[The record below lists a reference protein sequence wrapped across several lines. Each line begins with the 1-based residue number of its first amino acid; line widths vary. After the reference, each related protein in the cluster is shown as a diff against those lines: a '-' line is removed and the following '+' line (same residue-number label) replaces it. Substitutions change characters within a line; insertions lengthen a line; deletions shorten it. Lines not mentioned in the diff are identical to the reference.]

1 MKKGDVY
8 KGFRV
13 LSAEKVEDFG
23 ATAIYLR
30 HEKSGLEV
38 YHLLNADEENLFA
51 FCFRTPSQDSTG
63 AAHVLEHSVLC
74 GSEKYP
80 LRDPFIQLAKQ
91 SVNTYLNAFTASDR
105 TVFPSSSLIKADYWN
120 LMSVYADAVF
130 FPLLREEVF
139 TQECWHLE
147 SDEEGKPAIS
157 GVVYNE
163 MKGNYSSFIS
173 VAGDAVK
180 NAIVPGTNY
189 EFDSGGD
196 PAVIPQLTHSR
207 LKAFHKKYYCTSNCL
222 VFLYGNIPTEEQ
234 LDFLD
239 ENVISRVKDYGK
251 KFEFPKKKI
260 APVVRFQKALAPCEN
275 DSPEGES
282 RSTVSL
288 SWRIGQPVD
297 MCEKGCTDGFELM
310 FLGDLIYGGDSA
322 PLSRALLKKFPESGL
337 SYLSGTNTTTR
348 HLSVTFALKDFDP
361 ARIEEFEETVDAT
374 MNRLGE
380 EGFDDEDLERAFND
394 FEFSNREVKRNVTG
408 GPFSIV
414 LLQRVLRSW
423 TYGGEPALFLS
434 FRKLSEGFRGKI
446 EKNPGYLK
454 ELVKKWFIEN
464 EERSLVQV
472 APSAE
477 YTERRTTV
485 ERELAHSLYEKMGK
499 ARVERTLAKMA
510 SFQNSPEW
518 DRSDLIPS
526 IGMGDL
532 EPAVE
537 KIRTS
542 MRDCAGVPMYENVEN
557 AGGIVYASVLFPVD
571 TLKPE
576 DYVWLPVLE
585 ACLPDCGW
593 KGVSW
598 DQAASLIDRFT
609 GNFSVFT
616 RVEKVSADYEEY
628 ARKNPLIVGREW
640 LTVHFKYLEEYG
652 DQVFDMAG
660 QMLSKVDFS
669 DLERIKT
676 LVTGLKSS
684 MENKLVPYALRYAGV
699 RSRRKLSRYNAVMEL
714 VDGLTSVANIGS
726 ISRMEPG
733 EIAGNLRRIYR
744 KIFSSGAVFHVTADR
759 KGCIKARRQF
769 EKFAGELKL
778 KSPVARRNSRVSD
791 FIRLAELEG
800 FVCSVRARAVPSVR
814 GGTGAAYG
822 AGKSPSCG
830 AVDEVFLIPGDI
842 GFVASCIESCSGINR
857 QAIADYV
864 FCHLHEN
871 SRLWHRIRTQG
882 GAYGVYMSESMGA
895 GLTMFMT
902 YRDPKPFDSSRYFD
916 EDAGFG
922 EELEFYSDEEVE
934 KAVCGVFAGE
944 IEPMTPGQRGGT
956 GFMRVLYGGSD
967 ADQRKMQKL
976 MLSIRTGDIKKS
988 MARYAQRKK
997 IGETVILCGKSL
1009 VTVEIKKNC
1018 GKIIKLGI

>member
-8 KGFRV
+8 RGFRV
-13 LSAEKVEDFG
+13 LSAEKIEDFG

-38 YHLLNADEENLFA
+38 YHLLNSDEENLFA

-105 TVFPSSSLIKADYWN
+105 TVFPSSSLIRADYWN

-139 TQECWHLE
+139 SQECWHLE
-147 SDEEGKPAIS
+147 NDEEGNPAIS

-180 NAIVPGTNY
+180 NAIVPNTNY
-189 EFDSGGD
+189 EYDSGGD
-196 PAVIPQLTHSR
+196 PAVIPELTHSR
-207 LKAFHKKYYCTSNCL
+207 LKAFHRKYYCTSNCL

-239 ENVISRVKDYGK
+239 ENVISRVRDYGK
-251 KFEFPKKKI
+251 KFEFPRKKI
-260 APVVRFQKALAPCEN
+260 DPVVKFQKALAPCEN
-275 DSPEGES
+275 DSTEEENK
-282 RSTVSL
+282 STISL

-297 MCEKGCTDGFELM
+297 MCDKGCTDGFELM

-361 ARIEEFEETVDAT
+361 ARTEEFEQTVDAT
-374 MNRLGE
+374 MERLAQ
-380 EGFDDEDLERAFND
+380 EGFESDDLERAFND

-423 TYGGEPALFLS
+423 TYGGDPALFLS

-446 EKNPGYLK
+446 EKNPDYLK
-454 ELVKKWFIEN
+454 ELVRKWFLEN
-464 EERSLVQV
+464 RERSLVQV
-472 APSAE
+472 TPSAE
-477 YTERRTTV
+477 YTESRTRA
-485 ERELAHSLYEKMGK
+485 EKELAARLYDRMGK
-499 ARVERTLAKMA
+499 AKVEKTLEKMA
-510 SFQNSPEW
+510 AFQNSPEW

-526 IGMGDL
+526 IGVRDL

-537 KIRTS
+537 RIRTS
-542 MRDCAGVPMYENVEN
+542 LRDCAGVPLYENVEN

-576 DYVWLPVLE
+576 DYVWLPILE

-598 DQAASLIDRFT
+598 DKAASLIDRFT

-628 ARKNPLIVGREW
+628 ARENPLIVGREW

-652 DQVFDMAG
+652 DQVFDMAC

-676 LVTGLKSS
+676 LVTGLRSS
-684 MENKLVPYALRYAGV
+684 IENKLVPYALRYAGV
-699 RSRRKLSRYNAVMEL
+699 RSRRKLGRYNAVMEL
-714 VDGLTSVANIGS
+714 VDGLSSVANIGR
-726 ISRMEPG
+726 ISRMDPG
-733 EIAGNLRRIYR
+733 EIAENLRRIYR

-759 KGCIKARRQF
+759 KGCGKARIQF
-769 EKFAGELKL
+769 EKFARELKL
-778 KSPVARRNSRVSD
+778 KSPVARRNSRLSD
-791 FIRLAELEG
+791 FIRLTELEG
-800 FVCSVRARAVPSVR
+800 TC
-814 GGTGAAYG
+814 G
-822 AGKSPSCG
+822 AGKVCASG

-842 GFVASCIESCSGINR
+842 GFVASCVESCRGINR

-871 SRLWHRIRTQG
+871 SRLWHKIRTQG

-922 EELEFYSDEEVE
+922 EELEFYSEEEVE

-967 ADQRKMQKL
+967 GDQRKMQRL
-976 MLSIRTGDIKKS
+976 MLSIKTGDIKKA

-997 IGETVILCGKSL
+997 LGETVVLCGKSL
-1009 VTVEIKKNC
+1009 VTSEIKKNC